1 MTAVTEKSSK
11 IRECRNKMSS
21 VNLGSWGLL
30 VSLVVEAHEDLL
42 LRKHRHRG
50 EHRAGRHSGSDPRKP
65 AIWAGRSRLQVS
77 ERIHE
82 GFKEYNSP
90 ADTVSHRG
98 VTETLLSTRCRD

>member
-1 MTAVTEKSSK
+1 MTAVTGKSSK

-42 LRKHRHRG
+42 LRKHRHRVSIVRECTPAATRG
-50 EHRAGRHSGSDPRKP
+50 GLLSGAGG
-65 AIWAGRSRLQVS
+65 SRLQVS

-82 GFKEYNSP
+82 GFNEYNPP

-98 VTETLLSTRCRD
+98 VTETLLS

>member
-1 MTAVTEKSSK
+1 MTAVTEKNSR
-11 IRECRNKMSS
+11 IRERRNKMFS

-30 VSLVVEAHEDLL
+30 VSLVVEAHE
-42 LRKHRHRG
+42 
-50 EHRAGRHSGSDPRKP
+50 APRRP
-65 AIWAGRSRLQVS
+65 SIWAGRSCLQVS

-82 GFKEYNSP
+82 GFNEYNSP